1 MQKLKPHAK
10 KTLKIKQTKN
20 PNKSGYFHLN
30 RSRQKNPNLKKQ
42 SQNREKKREPETET
56 EKETPHLLSPSS
68 KIVCSSAVHSTE
80 RPGLCF
86 SAWADPE
93 LSDAPAFVAPKLP
106 LLVFL
111 LPPPPLP
118 PPPLKEDE
126 ALLPSWFPDGFALA
140 AIKKENPVLRIPK
153 KKIFLPLFFRQ
164 FNFNY
169 SRHWRTDEKLLRNLE
184 SWWDWRELSGLSED
198 AIIEENKAMI
208 SWFGFASPFLFAPHQ
223 KREKREM
230 EGEENGELYG
240 YRGSETEKPLY
251 YCFFTFINI
260 SLINV
265 FFFFL
270 LQLRVVLKKRKEK
283 NTLGWIW
290 RVLWKEEIYAY
301 VNWQSCPQ
309 LNLYKRP
316 FFFQVR
322 SILWAILVNL
332 MQLNMKLEGPQN

>member
-30 RSRQKNPNLKKQ
+30 RSRQKNPNLKNQ

-126 ALLPSWFPDGFALA
+126 ALLPS
-140 AIKKENPVLRIPK
+140 
-153 KKIFLPLFFRQ
+153 
-164 FNFNY
+164 
-169 SRHWRTDEKLLRNLE
+169 
-184 SWWDWRELSGLSED
+184 
-198 AIIEENKAMI
+198 
-208 SWFGFASPFLFAPHQ
+208 
-223 KREKREM
+223 
-230 EGEENGELYG
+230 
-240 YRGSETEKPLY
+240 
-251 YCFFTFINI
+251 
-260 SLINV
+260 
-265 FFFFL
+265 
-270 LQLRVVLKKRKEK
+270 
-283 NTLGWIW
+283 
-290 RVLWKEEIYAY
+290 
-301 VNWQSCPQ
+301 
-309 LNLYKRP
+309 
-316 FFFQVR
+316 
-322 SILWAILVNL
+322 
-332 MQLNMKLEGPQN
+332 